1 MNNQL
6 FIVCPFSN
14 LEYWVKKQ
22 YGQDVLFLSVPAGLV
37 PPSDDT
43 FREDLKRIITENNI
57 TEIYVANE
65 VSNPFI
71 QSVIDESYKRD
82 IALLNPVADLKEEFW
97 MERFAGLSR
106 QQQKLKLAELMIELS
121 MEMLQTTLLSMQ
133 SSDLPIYIRGLV
145 ISKEAGFIKELKKM
159 NRYKIAYGL

>member
-14 LEYWVKKQ
+14 LEHWVKKQ

-106 QQQKLKLAELMIELS
+106 QQQKLKLAELLIEQS
-121 MEMLQTTLLSMQ
+121 IEMLQNISLSMQ
-133 SSDLPIYIRGLV
+133 SSDFSIQIRGVV
-145 ISKEAGFIKELKKM
+145 ISKKAGFIKELKKM

>member
-14 LEYWVKKQ
+14 LEHWVKKQ

-37 PPSDDT
+37 PLSDDT
-43 FREDLKRIITENNI
+43 FREELKRIITENNI
-57 TEIYVANE
+57 TEIYVTNE

-71 QSVIDESYKRD
+71 QSVFDESFKRD
-82 IALLNPVADLKEEFW
+82 IALLNSVADLKEEFW
-97 MERFAGLSR
+97 MERFEGLSL
-106 QQQKLKLAELMIELS
+106 QQQKLKLAELMIEQS
-121 MEMLQTTLLSMQ
+121 MEMLQSISISIQ
-133 SSDLPIYIRGLV
+133 SSDSSIQIRGIV
-145 ISKEAGFIKELKKM
+145 ISKKAGFIKELKKM